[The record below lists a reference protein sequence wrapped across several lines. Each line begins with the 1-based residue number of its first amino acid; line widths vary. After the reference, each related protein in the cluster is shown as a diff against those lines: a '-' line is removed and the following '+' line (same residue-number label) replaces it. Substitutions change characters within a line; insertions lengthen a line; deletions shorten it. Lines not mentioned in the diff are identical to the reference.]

1 MELIAPS
8 HWLTWLKP
16 ETRFK
21 VKIEETG
28 KVYAAKV
35 VRLGGRVDP
44 VSQSIKVIGR
54 ITENAPELIPGMS
67 GPVDFERP
75 SSD

>member
-1 MELIAPS
+1 MPS
-8 HWLTWLKP
+8 AWLRWLK
-16 ETRFK
+16 TGFAFS
-21 VKIEETG
+21 VAVDETG
-28 KVYAAKV
+28 KTYPATV
-35 VRLGGRVDP
+35 VRTGARVDP

-75 SSD
+75 PSD

>member
-75 SSD
+75 PSD

>member
-16 ETRFK
+16 DTRFK

-44 VSQSIKVIGR
+44 VSQSIKVKAQIAGHY
-54 ITENAPELIPGMS
+54 PELLAGMS
-67 GPVDFERP
+67 GVVSFPATAQ
-75 SSD
+75 